1 VDSDLIKTSPRPAG
15 AHGRP
20 QTPPQEDDNPGG
32 ADQGGRR
39 PKQAVRPKDAASL
52 ILWKDG
58 PRGIEIL
65 MGRRHHNLRFMPG
78 VLVFP
83 GGRVDP
89 DDHRAK
95 PIHPLPA
102 ETRRMLEI
110 SATPARTT
118 ALAHCA
124 LRELHEEAGLILGE
138 MDGTTLRPNFAPL
151 FYLTRAITP
160 AGRPMRFHA
169 RFLIAEAC
177 HAKGE
182 IRGSGELEE
191 IRFFALAELHTQPV
205 ANITA
210 MILAEF
216 ESWLATPPAERV
228 YRQFIRI
235 QGRDNRLPEK
245 PREPIR

>member
-1 VDSDLIKTSPRPAG
+1 MRGSAPRPAG
-15 AHGRP
+15 DRGGP
-20 QTPPQEDDNPGG
+20 QTPPQQDDNPGG
-32 ADQGGRR
+32 ADQGGRK
-39 PKQAVRPKDAASL
+39 PKRAVRPKDAASL

-89 DDHRAK
+89 DDYRAK

-124 LRELHEEAGLILGE
+124 LRELHEEAGLVLGE
-138 MDGTTLRPNFAPL
+138 MEGDRLRPDFAPL

-160 AGRPMRFHA
+160 SDRPMRFHA
-169 RFLIAEAC
+169 RFLIAEAR

-191 IRFFALAELHTQPV
+191 IRFFALTELHAQPV
-205 ANITA
+205 AKITA

-228 YRQFIRI
+228 HRRFIRI
-235 QGRDNRLPEK
+235 QGRDDRLPE
-245 PREPIR
+245 RSR

>member
-1 VDSDLIKTSPRPAG
+1 MASRLTEHRRAAS
-15 AHGRP
+15 
-20 QTPPQEDDNPGG
+20 PPQQDDNPGG
-32 ADQGGRR
+32 ADAGGRKPR
-39 PKQAVRPKDAASL
+39 KTVRPKDASSL

-65 MGRRHHNLRFMPG
+65 MGRRHHSLRFMPG

-89 DDHRAK
+89 DDHRAR
-95 PIHPLPA
+95 PLSPLSA

-110 SATPARTT
+110 SATPARAT

-124 LRELHEEAGLILGE
+124 LRELHEEAGLVVGE
-138 MDGTTLRPNFAPL
+138 MEGERLRPDFAPL
-151 FYLTRAITP
+151 SYLTRAITP
-160 AGRPMRFHA
+160 ADRPMRFHA
-169 RFLIAEAC
+169 RFLIAEAR

-191 IRFFALAELHTQPV
+191 IRFFALTELHAQPV
-205 ANITA
+205 AKITA

-216 ESWLATPPAERV
+216 ESWLAMPAAERV
-228 YRQFIRI
+228 HRQFIRI
-235 QGRDNRLPEK
+235 QGRDDRLPEK
-245 PREPIR
+245 LRG